1 MSESTSDNR
10 QRPASPVS
18 GINRSGLLIIRTWIE
33 EGSSEPLRVEVRI
46 VDDMSA
52 GFEHRVTLA
61 RANDVCAT
69 VKKWL
74 DGVVGHESS

>member
-1 MSESTSDNR
+1 MR
-10 QRPASPVS
+10 A
-18 GINRSGLLIIRTWIE
+18 WIE

-52 GFEHRVTLA
+52 GFENRVTLA
-61 RANDVCAT
+61 RTNDVCTT